1 MAYTT
6 GIVGRGQDWTF
17 LENARQITGA
27 NGVQE
32 YALRAYLR
40 TKSMCVFHKHDRIVD
55 FLTPTLI
62 KSQQCER
69 E

>member
-1 MAYTT
+1 MAYAT
-6 GIVGRGQDWTF
+6 GIVGRRQDWTF

-40 TKSMCVFHKHDRIVD
+40 TKSMCIKYVF
-55 FLTPTLI
+55 
-62 KSQQCER
+62 
-69 E
+69 